1 MRHFSR
7 VAFFTVI
14 AGLLAPGAFAQVLKV
29 PEKLN
34 RGDKIT
40 IEYSDAGRA
49 GETILLEI
57 DDGAFPVAHVVEIPI
72 TLDSS
77 GKGSADWVVLSWDSA
92 AFNAPGVHE
101 IHRWIN

>member
-7 VAFFTVI
+7 VAFFSVI

-29 PEKLN
+29 PEKIT

-57 DDGAFPVAHVVEIPI
+57 DNGAFPVPQRVEIPI

-77 GKGSADWVVLSWDSA
+77 GKGSVDWVVLSWDFA
-92 AFNAPGVHE
+92 LFNAPGVRE
-101 IHRWIN
+101 VPRVIY